1 MVKMG
6 GLIIGIIVK
15 ILIDILEVIRNI
27 ISEHNEQFTTL
38 KSEIS
43 DLKSEVS
50 TLNTEVSTLNTEVS
64 NLNTEVSNLN
74 GQVARLTPP
83 ILGNFTLSLSGPFTL
98 NLNVNYILYPSY
110 VILQWNLQSEVTA
123 TLNVVLTGTLP
134 SQLIPTS
141 SSTQIIPVISNDNAM
156 DGLVQILPSGDINFY
171 PTPNGGYFTGTSNIN
186 ETTIQY
192 LLQ

>member
-43 DLKSEVS
+43 DLKS
-50 TLNTEVSTLNTEVS
+50 EVSTLNTEVS

-141 SSTQIIPVISNDNAM
+141 SSTQIIPVVSNDNAT